1 MYYVYILKSQKDNG
15 YYIGQTN
22 NLQERLRCH
31 NQGQI
36 KSTRNRR
43 PLKIIYSEVYKTRSE
58 AIKREI
64 YLKKLK
70 GGNEFKK
77 IIKSKIK

>member
-1 MYYVYILKSQKDNG
+1 MNYVYILKSDRDNRL
-15 YYIGQTN
+15 YIGQTN
-22 NLQERLRCH
+22 NPHDRLRRH
-31 NQGQI
+31 NRGEV

-43 PLKIIYSEVYKTRSE
+43 PLKIIYLEMYKTRIE
-58 AIKREI
+58 AIKRES

-77 IIKSKIK
+77 IVQNET